1 MEYGAIVWVPYTTVD
16 TNKLE
21 RIQRR
26 AARFITGGY
35 KSREE
40 GSVTKMLAELELE
53 SLQSRRT
60 SQRLILL
67 YKVVEGLVPAI
78 KPEDYLTKS
87 RQRRTI
93 KPKRFDLLGVVS
105 NFCWTWL
112 SPHSSINKTVS
123 SWVYESPLAAIVLII
138 INILNNARVFFAPS
152 MRIWSFTLF
161 NSIAIDLVHL
171 HWTLD
176 RCK

>member
-1 MEYGAIVWVPYTTVD
+1 M
-16 TNKLE
+16 
-21 RIQRR
+21 IQRR
-26 AARFITGGY
+26 AARLITGDY

-40 GSVTKMLAELELE
+40 GSVAKILAELELE

-93 KPKRFDLLGVVS
+93 KPKRFDDYVNTNIVENSVRTIQSLSTKSSVILS
-105 NFCWTWL
+105 NIGI
-112 SPHSSINKTVS
+112 HSSIKL
-123 SWVYESPLAAIVLII
+123 Y
-138 INILNNARVFFAPS
+138 
-152 MRIWSFTLF
+152 
-161 NSIAIDLVHL
+161 
-171 HWTLD
+171 
-176 RCK
+176 

>member
-1 MEYGAIVWVPYTTVD
+1 MEYGAIVWDPYTTVD

-21 RIQRR
+21 RIHRR
-26 AARFITGGY
+26 AARFITGDY

-60 SQRLILL
+60 IQRLILL
-67 YKVVEGLVPAI
+67 YKVIPVF

-93 KPKRFDLLGVVS
+93 KPKRFDDYVNTNIVENSVKNNTKSFDRIQCNTEQYRNSFFSKTILEWNHLEENIVS
-105 NFCWTWL
+105 AT
-112 SPHSSINKTVS
+112 SG
-123 SWVYESPLAAIVLII
+123 ESFKSAL
-138 INILNNARVFFAPS
+138 R
-152 MRIWSFTLF
+152 
-161 NSIAIDLVHL
+161 H
-171 HWTLD
+171 HQ
-176 RCK
+176 